1 MILSLG
7 KVCKVGGIVKLNVI
21 NCGKIGKVVF

>member
-7 KVCKVGGIVKLNVI
+7 KVCKVGGIVNLNVI